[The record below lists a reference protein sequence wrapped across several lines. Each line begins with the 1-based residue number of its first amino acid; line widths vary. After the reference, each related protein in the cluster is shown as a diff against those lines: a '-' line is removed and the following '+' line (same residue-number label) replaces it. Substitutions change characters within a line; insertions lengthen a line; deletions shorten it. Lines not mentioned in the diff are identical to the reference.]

1 MPAICTKQDESEDES
16 ESRTFL
22 GANELLLP
30 VKDKASKARRTE
42 LLKYT
47 KQRIAENDMRAIQSV
62 VGKDKSVDVYF
73 IDHDEDVLSHMREKA
88 NVPEQC
94 RLYTGQL
101 R

>member
-30 VKDKASKARRTE
+30 VKDNKARRTE